1 MSKEKTKKEIETSKV
16 LTAVILF
23 VLGILFC
30 LKIAASTIS
39 IVIGA
44 AMVVLGAVNLIFM
57 AKAKKT
63 FASPDGVMNGALL
76 AIGVIFIVDEF
87 LNVFIGLIPY
97 IMIVVGFLLVIDAFL
112 ARFQRKD
119 KLPIFIIELV
129 IGVATVVVGFCL
141 LFVDG
146 FKQGASI
153 AFGVVLIIAAV
164 ASVVKV
170 VTKKN

>member
-1 MSKEKTKKEIETSKV
+1 MSKERTKKTIETNKI
-16 LTAVILF
+16 LTAVLLI

-57 AKAKKT
+57 AKSRKT
-63 FASPDGVMNGALL
+63 FASPDGVMNGALI
-76 AIGVIFIVDEF
+76 AIGVVFIADKF

-97 IMIVVGFLLVIDAFL
+97 IMIVVGFVLAIDAFL

-129 IGVATVVVGFCL
+129 IGVASIVVGFCL

-146 FKQGASI
+146 FMQAASI
-153 AFGVVLIIAAV
+153 AFGVVLIIAGIAGLV
-164 ASVVKV
+164 AALR
-170 VTKKN
+170 KK